1 MSVASMRGG
10 PWTCSPHKPFTGGFM
25 KKKMKKMLAG
35 LGIAGLLGAGSIAVP
50 GAMAAS
56 GSG

>member
-1 MSVASMRGG
+1 
-10 PWTCSPHKPFTGGFM
+10 M

-35 LGIAGLLGAGSIAVP
+35 LGIAGLLGAGSIAAP

>member
-1 MSVASMRGG
+1 
-10 PWTCSPHKPFTGGFM
+10 M